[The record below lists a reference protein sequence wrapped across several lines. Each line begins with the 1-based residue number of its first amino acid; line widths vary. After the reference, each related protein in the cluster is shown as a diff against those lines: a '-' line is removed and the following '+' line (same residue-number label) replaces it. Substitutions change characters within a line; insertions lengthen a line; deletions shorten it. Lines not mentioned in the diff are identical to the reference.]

1 MMMVVVAMAMTGRG
15 KDRTAH
21 HEQQSKNNKLSHG
34 ENRSMIRAA
43 LNPPA
48 PTQVTASRA
57 GPVCPIEN
65 RQAKNPED
73 PGRRTLKWQ

>member
-1 MMMVVVAMAMTGRG
+1 MMMVVVTMAMAGRG
-15 KDRTAH
+15 KGRTAH
-21 HEQQSKNNKLSHG
+21 HEQQSKNKKLSHG
-34 ENRSMIRAA
+34 ENRSMIQAA
-43 LNPPA
+43 RTLPA

-57 GPVCPIEN
+57 GPICLIEN